1 MVNFE
6 YMYSFNKERYREIYK
21 KELLHREPVNAV
33 EYEDGIILPAIPK
46 EGILF
51 GIGGVLNRDKKYIE
65 ESGIISYGRDVYKKN
80 QNPIIAFGGSYNVE
94 SVKVVNEKVVYAG
107 LITNHWGHFLIDFS
121 TRLWYM
127 LECDENFKI
136 AFVIKEGQKI
146 QLIPSI
152 KRFLQLL
159 NINEERILFINTPT
173 KFSSIIVPQCSYVTN
188 GYYTDQFLKVFD
200 TVVARIEEKSKEEN
214 TKIYFTRS
222 GWYKSKGSEVGE
234 DLLVDLFRKNG
245 FKIVSPENC
254 TLDEQISLIRSS
266 DVVVAIEGTI
276 PHNMLFSKRGQKI
289 IIINKTYNFNSMQ
302 KDINIMRDLTVD
314 YIDSYASIFPVPMG
328 DGPFAI
334 VYSEELERYI
344 KDNKMILPNKLYI
357 GFKYRGKTLKKL
369 IKMARESKVNIKYN
383 TDLENSAYFDPL
395 HLEQFY
401 ELFYYSTYPIS
412 LCEKTK
418 RKYNELAFF
427 VKKVLFRLKTMV
439 KNR

>member
-1 MVNFE
+1 M
-6 YMYSFNKERYREIYK
+6 
-21 KELLHREPVNAV
+21 
-33 EYEDGIILPAIPK
+33 
-46 EGILF
+46 
-51 GIGGVLNRDKKYIE
+51 GGVLNRNKKYIE

-80 QNPIIAFGGSYNVE
+80 KTPIIAFGGSYNVK
-94 SVKVVNEKVVYAG
+94 SVKVVDEKVVYGG

-127 LECDENFKI
+127 LECNENLKI
-136 AFVIKEGQKI
+136 AFVVKEGQKI

-159 NINEERILFINTPT
+159 DINEERILFINTPT

-200 TVVARIEEKSKEEN
+200 TVVSRIKEKNQEKN
-214 TKIYFTRS
+214 AKIYFTRS

-234 DLLVDLFRKNG
+234 DLLVDLFKKNG

-266 DVVVAIEGTI
+266 DVVAGIEGTI
-276 PHNMLFSKRGQKI
+276 PHNMLFSKKGQKI
-289 IIINKTYNFNSMQ
+289 IIVNKTYNFNSMQ

-314 YIDSYASIFPVPMG
+314 YIDAYVSIFPVPMG

-344 KDNKMILPNKLYI
+344 KDNEMFPPNEIYTDL
-357 GFKYRGKTLKKL
+357 GYRGKMLKQL
-369 IKMARESKVNIKYN
+369 IQMVRESAVNIKYN
-383 TDLENSAYFDPL
+383 TDLENSAYFDPM
-395 HLEQFY
+395 HLEKFY
-401 ELFYYSTYPIS
+401 ELYYYNTYPIS
-412 LCEKTK
+412 FWEKTK
-418 RKYNELAFF
+418 KKYNKLTFLS
-427 VKKVLFRLKTMV
+427 KKILFRLKTMI
-439 KNR
+439 KNK